1 MKDVIEFFTGAN
13 AWAWVFII
21 VCIVVLTAVI
31 QRQKSGATNGQGE
44 PKA

>member
-13 AWAWVFII
+13 AWAWLFII
-21 VCIVVLTAVI
+21 VAVVVLTAI
-31 QRQKSGATNGQGE
+31 TQHQKGGATLGQDD